1 MVKICNENNPK
12 AKNDAYICNPA
23 TGVWVLK
30 TGAIGKKLIQGS
42 PKGESS
48 GGSSGSK
55 MCNANLAKAKDTN
68 YICNPATGNWVLK
81 SGKIGQTILSKQVI
95 KPKTLLVIKPKS
107 PPKIKPKTPQVVKP
121 KTPQKVVKNVKPKTP
136 YTTKHNPPTTLY
148 KNQLYK
154 SKYKYGLTI
163 PLLDKLNISYETW
176 NNKDNTM
183 GTCFWHA
190 VSKGL
195 GLTLP
200 DMANKI
206 ENMVESLPGNLKYK
220 YKTKEYV
227 ANKLKNYKKSGF
239 GMGPK
244 GYCIVPKIA
253 PDTALIVFA
262 VKEVKSKQ
270 FNTIGVFCVVPEK
283 VVPTKVIFL
292 VDYVF
297 IKGAH
302 IEIMT
307 LKGKKIN
314 TSWSQNIK
322 DVAEELKSILSVR
335 PTCKKL
341 LKKLNI
347 K

>member
-12 AKNDAYICNPA
+12 AKNDAYICNPT
-23 TGVWVLK
+23 TGIWVLK
-30 TGAIGKKLIQGS
+30 TGAIGKKLIQGGGS
-42 PKGESS
+42 PKG
-48 GGSSGSK
+48 GGSKSK
-55 MCNANLAKAKDTN
+55 SCNTNLDKAKDDK

-81 SGKIGQTILSKQVI
+81 SGKIGQAILKQV
-95 KPKTLLVIKPKS
+95 KPKSPPIKIKPKS
-107 PPKIKPKTPQVVKP
+107 PPIKIKPKTPYIP
-121 KTPQKVVKNVKPKTP
+121 
-136 YTTKHNPPTTLY
+136 KHNPPTSLY

-154 SKYKYGLTI
+154 SKKKYGLII

-195 GLTLP
+195 GITLP
-200 DMANKI
+200 EIANKI

-227 ANKLKNYKKSGF
+227 ANKLKNYKKTGF

-253 PDTALIVFA
+253 PDTALIIFA
-262 VKEVKSKQ
+262 VKEVKPKQ
-270 FNTIGVFCVVPEK
+270 FNTIGVFCVMPEK

-297 IKGAH
+297 LKGAH

-341 LKKLNI
+341 LKKLQI